1 MKNSTL
7 STSTALSTLR
17 STGESHHHTM
27 ILPKALDP
35 VYQCHFLGLNEECF
49 CPAVGCGSAFTL
61 RNGVCYTT
69 WWRISGGRYEY
80 CECVFCSL
88 RCLLGSL
95 DTKGSDG
102 ARREFRDE
110 TQTLH

>member
-35 VYQCHFLGLNEECF
+35 VYQCPFLCLDDACNC
-49 CPAVGCGSAFTL
+49 ASAGCNNTFTL
-61 RNGVCYTT
+61 RYGVCFKTF
-69 WWRISGGRYEY
+69 WRVDGIAYQYGV
-80 CECVFCSL
+80 CVFCSL
-88 RCLLGSL
+88 RCLLVGVGAM
-95 DTKGSDG
+95 GSDG